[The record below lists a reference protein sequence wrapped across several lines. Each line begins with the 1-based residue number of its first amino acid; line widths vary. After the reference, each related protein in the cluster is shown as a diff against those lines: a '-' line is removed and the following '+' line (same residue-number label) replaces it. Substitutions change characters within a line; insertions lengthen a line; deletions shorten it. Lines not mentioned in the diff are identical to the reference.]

1 MTIVMAMMVRMVMR
15 VMMVSMM
22 TMTPL
27 VLMVATCQ
35 GGCWASG
42 VCLRPAS
49 VRPRHHGGEV
59 DLVPATMGGRCKPPW
74 EGGGSGPCHYGG
86 RVGKPTTMGGR
97 GGRV

>member
-42 VCLRPAS
+42 VWLRPAS

-59 DLVPATMGGRCKPPW
+59 QATMGGRWIWSLPLW
-74 EGGGSGPCHYGG
+74 GEGGKTP
-86 RVGKPTTMGGR
+86 PTMGGR

>member
-1 MTIVMAMMVRMVMR
+1 MMMNVMVM
-15 VMMVSMM
+15 VLMVWMVMMMVSVM
-22 TMTPL
+22 TM

-42 VCLRPAS
+42 VWLRPAS